1 MTSVPMR
8 RVEVRCLFAGLLAV
22 GLVALPAS
30 GGTPMVGATP
40 VAAQATD
47 LPRQQVENRIR
58 QAFQNR
64 VRQELQLTRDE
75 VPQLTEIVQWSEA
88 QRRDIAQRTRQ
99 LNVRAVAY
107 LRDGGAE
114 DVARSILEERRVLQ
128 REEADLFEEE
138 QDRLLTVLSPNQVVR
153 FYRLRDQFNRQIQQA
168 RARRAANRPPGS

>member
-1 MTSVPMR
+1 MR
-8 RVEVRCLFAGLLAV
+8 RSTVFTSLMRCLRAGALAVVAGLL
-22 GLVALPAS
+22 PMS
-30 GGTPMVGATP
+30 GGDIGVGATP

-75 VPQLTEIVQWSEA
+75 VPQLTEVVQWSEG
-88 QRRDIAQRTRQ
+88 QRREIARRTRQ
-99 LNVRAVAY
+99 LSARAMNY
-107 LRDGGAE
+107 LRDGGPE
-114 DVARSILEERRVLQ
+114 EEARAILEERRALQ